1 MFKKL
6 CDKLVPADIIACIV
20 IIGALILKFS
30 GADGTVSVILL
41 GICSYYFG
49 KQQFYGN
56 TKIDKSDASN
66 G

>member
-1 MFKKL
+1 MFKKF
-6 CDKLVPADIIACIV
+6 CDSLRPADLIAVIV

-56 TKIDKSDASN
+56 SKIDKSDSSN